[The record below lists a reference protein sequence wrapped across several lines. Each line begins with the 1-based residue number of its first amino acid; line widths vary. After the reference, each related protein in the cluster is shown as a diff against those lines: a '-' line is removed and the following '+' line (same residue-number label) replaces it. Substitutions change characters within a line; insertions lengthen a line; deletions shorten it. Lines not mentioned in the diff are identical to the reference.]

1 MPTTAFRTFAR
12 SFGSRIEK
20 PVRTHLVNVY
30 ACLTLSMIAASVGAY
45 VHVFTNFLSAGLLTA
60 LGATGLLLALMYTQ
74 DNGKNHTL
82 RLSYL
87 VGFAF
92 FTGLGIGPLIE
103 YVIHVD
109 PSIIPTAFLASTL
122 VFTSFSLSAIFAER
136 GKWLYLGGTLMS
148 LLSVLMLMSLANLFL
163 GSDLIFKGYLY
174 LGLALMSGF
183 VLYDTQLIME
193 KRRAGDKDFIA
204 HSVDLFVDFVG
215 VFRRLLIILAQ
226 KEQGSSKKRK
236 D

>member
-1 MPTTAFRTFAR
+1 MSSTTFRTFTR
-12 SFGSRIEK
+12 SFGSKIEK

-30 ACLTLSMIAASVGAY
+30 ACLTVSMIAAAIGAY
-45 VHVFTNFLSAGLLTA
+45 VHLFTNFLSAGLFTT

-74 DNGKNHTL
+74 DNGKNRSL
-82 RLSYL
+82 RISYL
-87 VGFAF
+87 VGFTF
-92 FTGLGIGPLIE
+92 FTGLGIGPVLE

-148 LLSVLMLMSLANLFL
+148 LLSVLMCLSLANLFL
-163 GSDLIFKGYLY
+163 GSDLIFKSYLY

-204 HSVDLFVDFVG
+204 HSVDLFVDFIG
-215 VFRRLLIILAQ
+215 IFRRLLIILAQ
-226 KEQGSSKKRK
+226 KEQGSKKRK

>member
-148 LLSVLMLMSLANLFL
+148 LLSVLILMSLANLFL

-193 KRRAGDKDFIA
+193 KRRSGDKDFIA

>member
-1 MPTTAFRTFAR
+1 MSTATFRSFAR
-12 SFGSRIEK
+12 SFGSKIEK

-30 ACLTLSMIAASVGAY
+30 ACLTLSMIAAAIGAY
-45 VHVFTNFLSAGLLTA
+45 VHVYTNFLSAGILTA
-60 LGATGLLLALMYTQ
+60 LGGTGLLLALMYTQ

-82 RLSYL
+82 RISYL

-92 FTGLGIGPLIE
+92 FTGLGIGPLME

-109 PSIIPTAFLASTL
+109 PSIIPTTFLATTFI
-122 VFTSFSLSAIFAER
+122 FTSFSLSAIFAER
-136 GKWLYLGGTLMS
+136 GKWLYLGGILMS
-148 LLSVLMLMSLANLFL
+148 LLSVLVLMSFANLFL
-163 GSDLIFKGYLY
+163 GSELIFKGYLY
-174 LGLALMSGF
+174 IGLCLMSGF

-204 HSVDLFVDFVG
+204 HSVDLFVDFIG
-215 VFRRLLIILAQ
+215 IFRRLLIILSQ
-226 KEQGSSKKRK
+226 KEQGSKKRK

>member
-12 SFGSRIEK
+12 SFGSRIER
-20 PVRTHLVNVY
+20 PVRTHSINVY
-30 ACLTLSMIAASVGAY
+30 ACLTISMIAASVGAY
-45 VHVFTNFLSAGLLTA
+45 VHIFTNFLSAGIFTA
-60 LGATGLLLALMYTQ
+60 IGATGLLLALMYTQ

-82 RLSYL
+82 RLSFL

-92 FTGLGIGPLIE
+92 FTGLGIGPLLE

-148 LLSVLMLMSLANLFL
+148 LLSVLMFMSLANIFL